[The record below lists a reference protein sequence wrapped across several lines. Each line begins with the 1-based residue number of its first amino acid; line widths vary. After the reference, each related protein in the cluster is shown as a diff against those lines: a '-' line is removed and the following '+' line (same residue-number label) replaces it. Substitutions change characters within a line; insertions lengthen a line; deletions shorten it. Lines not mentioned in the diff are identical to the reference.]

1 MKKLISQFLLIIIII
16 SSLIIPS
23 HIAQAYPDT
32 FGDYSYTQVG
42 EGIRITD
49 YTGLGGD
56 ITIPTTLGGLTVTEI
71 GSFAFKE
78 CTSLTSVVIP
88 NSVTNID
95 GDAFR
100 DCTNLNNISIGSGV
114 TSFYG
119 RFYGCNKLTTINV
132 SSNNRKYSS
141 LDGIV
146 YNKDLTSIICYPPG
160 KSGPFVIPVGV
171 RGIGMYAFTDCNGLT
186 SVSFPSNVSI
196 GYYAFCG
203 CNNLTSVSI
212 ESGQINSFAFFQ
224 CSELTNV
231 NLGNGVTRLNYE
243 PMYGTD
249 SPSFEECSKLTAIN
263 VSSDNYVYSS
273 IDGVVYN
280 KSMDTLICYPEGKSG
295 GSFIIP
301 DSVTSIGDYAL
312 RSCKGLTSVSIPDS
326 VTTIGYA
333 AISNC
338 TNLTNLTIGSGVN
351 LIRDYAFNRCTGLN
365 TIYAFPSAAPAA
377 SSSTFE
383 NVPSTVVVCT
393 QNGAT
398 GYDLGQ
404 WASFNKIESIISVTG
419 VSLNKNSSAINVGA
433 NDILTAALA
442 PTTATNKNVT
452 WKSSNTAVATV
463 DSNGKVIGVK
473 AGTAVITVTTM
484 DGSKTATCTVTVT
497 GIIPTRLAGTTAE
510 QTAVSIAEQTGWT
523 GTAILASSTS
533 YGMVDALTPG
543 PLASYLKAPILL
555 TGAGNTLDA
564 ATKAELVKLA
574 VTKVYVTSGT
584 AVIKQ
589 GVLDDL
595 EAMNIQI
602 IKLGGYD
609 RFETS
614 VNIAKKMVG
623 VTIVAVANGLQDA
636 LSIASIASANNQPIL
651 ITSKDVLPASVA
663 AFLAENSGI
672 TASDVIGGTGVISD
686 AVKNALPNAT
696 RHAGNTAY
704 DTNNQVIQDF
714 AADLEFDN
722 IYVANGV
729 TGIDALAG
737 APLAAQ
743 TKSAIVL
750 IDGKSVPAVAAFVNS
765 KLTSNSVVTALGG
778 AAVVPEYV
786 LAGFATPMLIHNN

>member
-533 YGMVDALTPG
+533 YGMV
-543 PLASYLKAPILL
+543 
-555 TGAGNTLDA
+555 
-564 ATKAELVKLA
+564 V
-574 VTKVYVTSGT
+574 
-584 AVIKQ
+584 
-589 GVLDDL
+589 
-595 EAMNIQI
+595 
-602 IKLGGYD
+602 
-609 RFETS
+609 
-614 VNIAKKMVG
+614 
-623 VTIVAVANGLQDA
+623 
-636 LSIASIASANNQPIL
+636 
-651 ITSKDVLPASVA
+651 
-663 AFLAENSGI
+663 
-672 TASDVIGGTGVISD
+672 
-686 AVKNALPNAT
+686 
-696 RHAGNTAY
+696 H
-704 DTNNQVIQDF
+704 
-714 AADLEFDN
+714 
-722 IYVANGV
+722 
-729 TGIDALAG
+729 
-737 APLAAQ
+737 
-743 TKSAIVL
+743 
-750 IDGKSVPAVAAFVNS
+750 
-765 KLTSNSVVTALGG
+765 
-778 AAVVPEYV
+778 
-786 LAGFATPMLIHNN
+786 